1 MKLKDRN
8 IGRVKTNLV
17 LIKWAA
23 YTKVLA
29 VKLASYLEA
38 RSERLSLSAKR
49 VWLIGFC
56 TVGISCSLGVIAYS
70 FVTIEPAVKN
80 HTIKVPIHFLN
91 LSHTSSVN
99 DSIITALQYQRI
111 QQFEQYLKRKQQ
123 NNSGRLFYDSL
134 LIARPHLLDSLRLID
149 SLFSSQ

>member
-8 IGRVKTNLV
+8 IETVKSNSL

-23 YTKVLA
+23 YIKALA

-38 RSERLSLSAKR
+38 KSARLSPSAKR

-70 FVTIEPAVKN
+70 FVTIEPTVKN
-80 HTIKVPIHFLN
+80 HTIKVPVHFFN
-91 LSHTSSVN
+91 LPHASSVT

-111 QQFEQYLKRKQQ
+111 QRFEQYLKRKQL

-134 LIARPHLLDSLRLID
+134 LIARPHLTDSLRLID